1 MTTMFPARTRAP
13 GVRESTP
20 EAPLV
25 AAVDGSPASLAAVE
39 EAISLAP
46 ELDAPLVFAYV
57 RRRPR
62 GYLGAPYDQR
72 QLTGA
77 MARARGERSTVPAA
91 SQPPRGVEAEA
102 EILEGNP
109 SRRIVEFAH
118 DRGAQM
124 VIVGSRRRLLSRSVS
139 RGVARAADR
148 PVMVAAPAGAG

>member
-62 GYLGAPYDQR
+62 GYLGAPYYQR

-77 MARARGERSTVPAA
+77 MARARRTLDRARGIAA
-91 SQPPRGVEAEA
+91 SAGRRGRGRDLGGEPEPEDRRVRPR
-102 EILEGNP
+102 P
-109 SRRIVEFAH
+109 RRTDGH
-118 DRGAQM
+118 
-124 VIVGSRRRLLSRSVS
+124 RRLPS
-139 RGVARAADR
+139 
-148 PVMVAAPAGAG
+148 APPQP

>member
-1 MTTMFPARTRAP
+1 MTAMLRARTRAP
-13 GVRESTP
+13 GVEELGP
-20 EAPLV
+20 AAPLV

-39 EAISLAP
+39 EAISLARD
-46 ELDAPLVFAYV
+46 LDAPLVFAYV
-57 RRRPR
+57 RRTPR
-62 GYLGAPYDQR
+62 GYLGAPYYQR

-77 MARARGERSTVPAA
+77 MARARRTLDRARGIAA
-91 SQPPRGVEAEA
+91 SAGVEAEA

-109 SRRIVEFAH
+109 RRRIVEFAH

>member
-1 MTTMFPARTRAP
+1 MTTMLRARTRAP
-13 GVRESTP
+13 GVEELRP
-20 EAPLV
+20 AAPLV

-39 EAISLAP
+39 EAISLARD
-46 ELDAPLVFAYV
+46 LDAPLVFAYV
-57 RRRPR
+57 RREPR
-62 GYLGAPYDQR
+62 GYPGAPYYQR

-77 MARARGERSTVPAA
+77 MGRARRALDHAVGMAA
-91 SQPPRGVEAEA
+91 GAGIDAEA

-109 SRRIVEFAH
+109 RRRIVEFAH

-124 VIVGSRRRLLSRSVS
+124 VIVGSRRRRLSRSVS